1 MYVCE
6 QQILCLNFC
15 PSHALLFLFVMSSW
29 HHSLSHNLII
39 SHYVHYMFTK
49 ISTYLGHLFYGFH
62 VNTFL
67 GQWITKHFN
76 WLTNCKRLART
87 KYFNQICIKKP
98 LSDIWWRGLF
108 LFHFSCSCRL
118 LKWTMWF
125 SKLQWGHRNRID
137 SVQYSV
143 YLVIDL
149 CRRLRDI
156 HSLQKCSWRI

>member
-1 MYVCE
+1 MYVNCKSYAS
-6 QQILCLNFC
+6 ISVPPMLSFFCLSC
-15 PSHALLFLFVMSSW
+15 RADTIVSHTIW
-29 HHSLSHNLII
+29 LSPTMCI
-39 SHYVHYMFTK
+39 YMFIK

-87 KYFNQICIKKP
+87 KYFNQICIKNP

-108 LFHFSCSCRL
+108 IFHFSCSCRL
-118 LKWTMWF
+118 KWTMCF